1 MIGIVYILLLKNN
14 ETRGNS
20 MEAKTVLDFWFGNDA
35 EQAQPRSAQEISKQQ
50 SKLWWSKNEAIDL
63 DIQQRFEPTLKA
75 LLTGHYPSWFETPQ
89 GRLAAIIVLDQF
101 SRNMY
106 RSHAQAFTQDS
117 LALHWAL
124 QGIRQGEDKK
134 LTPLQ
139 RVFFYLPLEHCEQMN
154 MQNLAIE
161 KFEQLASDAPASFAD
176 LANGFV
182 DYAHQHQ
189 QVIARFGRFPHR
201 NQLLNRTSTPEEE
214 DYLAQPGSGF

>member
-1 MIGIVYILLLKNN
+1 
-14 ETRGNS
+14 
-20 MEAKTVLDFWFGNDA
+20 MEAKTVLDFWFGKDS
-35 EQAQPRSAQEISKQQ
+35 EQTQPRSAQDISKQQ
-50 SKLWWSKNEAIDL
+50 SKLWWSKNETIDA

-75 LLTGHYPSWFETPQ
+75 LLTGNYPSWFETPQ

-106 RSHAQAFTQDS
+106 RNNAQAFTQDS

-124 QGIRQGEDKK
+124 EGIRKGDDKK

-139 RVFFYLPLEHCEQMN
+139 KVFFYLPLEHCEQLN

-176 LANGFV
+176 LAHGFV
-182 DYAHQHQ
+182 SYAHQHQ
-189 QVIARFGRFPHR
+189 EVIARFSRFPHR
-201 NQLLNRTSTPEEE
+201 NRLLNRTSTTEEE
-214 DYLAQPGSGF
+214 TYLAQPGSGF

>member
-1 MIGIVYILLLKNN
+1 MD
-14 ETRGNS
+14 S
-20 MEAKTVLDFWFGNDA
+20 KTVLDFWFGEDSSALNT
-35 EQAQPRSAQEISKQQ
+35 QPRSAQEISQQQ
-50 SKLWWSKNEAIDL
+50 SKLWWSKNETVDK

-75 LLTGHYPSWFETPQ
+75 LLTGHYNSWFETPE

-106 RSHAQAFTQDS
+106 RDSAHAFTQDS

-124 QGIRQGEDKK
+124 QGIRQGDDKK

-139 RVFFYLPLEHCEQMN
+139 RVFFYLPLEHCEQLE

-161 KFEQLASDAPASFAD
+161 KFEQLAAGASTEFAD
-176 LANGFV
+176 LAKGFV
-182 DYAHQHQ
+182 NFAQQHQH
-189 QVIARFGRFPHR
+189 VIARFGRFPHR
-201 NQLLNRTSTPEEE
+201 NDLLHRKSNTEEK